1 MRHYWL
7 EPPRANTQRVQQS
20 LKVCAFVHRNS
31 FDPKGTIFI
40 ERIFASLRLADQ
52 LRQLAMV
59 AAILHAAT

>member
-1 MRHYWL
+1 MRRYWL

-31 FDPKGTIFI
+31 FDPKGTF
-40 ERIFASLRLADQ
+40 ERDQ

>member
-1 MRHYWL
+1 
-7 EPPRANTQRVQQS
+7 
-20 LKVCAFVHRNS
+20 VCAFVHRNS